1 MEKILEK
8 LKIKNKEELIKLM
21 KQFIKYTKDD
31 YYAITFTITASE
43 PCKR

>member
-21 KQFIKYTKDD
+21 KQFIKFRVSRS
-31 YYAITFTITASE
+31 I
-43 PCKR
+43 